1 MLQPRRTVRC
11 CLQEAR
17 KDRRRREYGEA
28 LERKFELEE
37 AKEAQAEAEAARA
50 EAHEEIARLQRELD
64 GDEAPPT
71 DSDKT
76 A

>member
-1 MLQPRRTVRC
+1 MRGLSKVSIPNVS
-11 CLQEAR
+11 
-17 KDRRRREYGEA
+17 RRREYGEA